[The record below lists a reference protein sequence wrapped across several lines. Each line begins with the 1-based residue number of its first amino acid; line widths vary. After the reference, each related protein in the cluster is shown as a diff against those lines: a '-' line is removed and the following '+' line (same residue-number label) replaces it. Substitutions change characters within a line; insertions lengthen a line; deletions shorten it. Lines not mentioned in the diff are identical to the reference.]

1 MNPLFVAALETQR
14 LCQEHGW
21 RCCVIGGLAVQRWGE
36 PRLTR
41 DVDVSLLCGWGNE
54 ETVIDALLQR
64 FEARRDD
71 AREFAL
77 RYRVVLLKASN
88 GVPID
93 VALAAMPFEER
104 AHERASDHAVGE
116 GSVLRTCSAED
127 LVVYKVFAGRPQD
140 WLDVEAIVTRQ
151 TGLLA
156 REQIVQEL
164 EPLLA
169 LKEDIDSMARL
180 ERLLAA

>member
-21 RCCVIGGLAVQRWGE
+21 PCCVIGGLAVQRWGE

-54 ETVIDALLQR
+54 DTVVDALLQC
-64 FEARRDD
+64 FGARRGD
-71 AREFAL
+71 ARDFAL
-77 RYRVVLLKASN
+77 RYRVVLLKAAN

-104 AHERASDHAVGE
+104 AQERASGYAVGD
-116 GSVLRTCSAED
+116 GAVLRTCSAED
-127 LVVYKVFAGRPQD
+127 LVVFKVFAGRPHD
-140 WLDVEAIVTRQ
+140 WLDVEGIVTRQ
-151 TGLLA
+151 AGRLA
-156 REQIVQEL
+156 RKQILQEL

-169 LKEDIDSMARL
+169 LKEDTDSMARL
-180 ERLLAA
+180 EKLLGA